1 MGSGDK
7 FRFDRMHPGIFALG
21 VSVGRR
27 MEHEWSIAVE
37 LLIWRLYIGIGKG
50 YEEFD
55 R

>member
-7 FRFDRMHPGIFALG
+7 FRFGMMHPKVWSLG
-21 VSVGRR
+21 LSVVIRG
-27 MEHEWSIAVE
+27 EHEVSISIN
-37 LLIWRLYIGIGKG
+37 LIKWEIYIGIGKG

>member
-7 FRFDRMHPGIFALG
+7 FRFGLMPKGIWSIG
-21 VSVGRR
+21 VSVGR
-27 MEHEWSIAVE
+27 MTEHEWSIAVE